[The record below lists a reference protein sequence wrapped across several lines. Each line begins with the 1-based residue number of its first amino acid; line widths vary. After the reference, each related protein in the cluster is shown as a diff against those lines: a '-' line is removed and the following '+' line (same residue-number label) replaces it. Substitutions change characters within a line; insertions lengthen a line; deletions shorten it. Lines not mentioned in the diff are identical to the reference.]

1 MTISKGGDWGT
12 TVPRPSDLRIASD
25 DHDLARLLTDGSSQP
40 TAVASG
46 DVFRTV
52 GSRPLTDRA
61 EVLEL
66 PIDLLRVS
74 LDDGAPV
81 DVVAHVL
88 ARRPW
93 RLGGWWRGEV
103 LAVMNAEFVGEF
115 DVAPRG
121 HPNDGRA
128 ESFLVDAE
136 MGLRQRW
143 EVRRR
148 LPSARHLPH
157 PSIATRSIRSATWEF
172 VRPLAIVADGHD
184 LGTARRLT
192 VEVVADAAVVYA

>member
-1 MTISKGGDWGT
+1 MTISKGADWGT
-12 TVPRPSDLRIASD
+12 IVPRPDDLRVATD
-25 DHDLARLLTDGSSQP
+25 DRDLARLLTDGTGRP
-40 TAVASG
+40 TAVDAG

-52 GSRPLTDRA
+52 GSRPVTGRSELLA
-61 EVLEL
+61 L
-66 PIDLLRVS
+66 PIDLVRVV

-81 DVVAHVL
+81 SAVAHVL

-93 RLGGWWRGEV
+93 WAGGWWCGSA
-103 LAVMNAEFVGEF
+103 LAVMNAEFVRNF

-121 HPNDGRA
+121 HPNDGRV
-128 ESFLVDAE
+128 ETFSVDGE

-157 PSIATRSIRSATWEF
+157 PSITTRPVRAMTWDF
-172 VRPLAIVADGHD
+172 DRPAVVIADGQD
-184 LGTARRLT
+184 LGRAHRLA
-192 VEVVADAAVVYA
+192 VEVVADAAVLYA